1 MTDGLWNVI
10 FTRDESSKARDDSS
24 VTTWHAVT
32 NSPSRFRK
40 EPCKAAVVFLLVCSF
55 ARSLLAATT
64 LDFNRDVRPILSDHC
79 YACHGPDTNKRKAG
93 LRLDQMDS
101 AYGVL
106 KSGDRAV
113 VPGQPDK
120 SALVRHIT
128 SKDPDEIM
136 PPPKED
142 KPLTPE
148 QIDILIQWVK
158 SGAQWKNHWAFIP
171 PEKPDLPAVKQAGWA
186 LNDIDRFILARIEKA
201 GLHPAPDADRPA
213 LLRRVTFDL
222 IGLPPTPEEID
233 AFVADPSP
241 NAYEKVVDR
250 LLASKHFGERMT
262 VNWLDLA
269 RYADTAG
276 YHFDGIRFMW
286 LWRDWVINAFNA
298 NMPFDVFTVEQ
309 LAGDLLPGATR
320 EERLATGFV
329 RNNMTNDEG
338 GADPD
343 EYLSKYVSDRVET
356 MGSVWMGM
364 TVGCA
369 ECHDHKFDPLKTK
382 EFYELYAF
390 FHNVPEKGLDRIR
403 TDNPPPRMPVPTVEQ
418 ALQFVEAD
426 FTLRDDEKTLQDRI
440 NELGEAQ
447 EKWERET
454 VAGPPARPD
463 DSGLI
468 ARLTFDDTFA
478 IDSKASSNTVKAATS
493 ANDQSNDVTTAG
505 ATFVRDDKPVFT
517 DGRLGRAL
525 KFDGKMHL
533 DLGSL
538 VTFDR
543 TNAFSYGAWVKI
555 ESSGAILSKMEKGPE
570 YRGFDLYVNDG
581 RFEVHLVHA
590 FPDNAIKVK
599 TKDRFNGG
607 WRHVLVT
614 YDGSSKAAG
623 VKIYVDGKQRE
634 VEAEKDQLRDDLANA
649 EPVRIGSRNGEG
661 QFKGELDDVSFYDR
675 ALSAEDAR
683 LIAFEGMMPILKKSR
698 GHRSDEERSD
708 LARFYKENYAIDYLR
723 AESALAK
730 ARQVKD
736 DLIAAIPTAMIMEE
750 MDPPRETY
758 RLIRGDFRHKGERVY
773 PTTPAFLPPLR
784 KACVSNDGGHLKIA
798 RTGTAPG
805 KDWRPNRLDLA
816 TWLMSPENPLTARV
830 TVNRFWAMFF
840 GTGLVKTIND
850 FGSQGEWPSHPE
862 LLDWLAVRFRDGDPD
877 AENLVQPWDIK
888 ALVRLMVT
896 SRTYRQSAI
905 PTPEKVEKD
914 PYNRLLARAP
924 RLPLDA
930 EFVRDNALAVS
941 GLLNDKI
948 GGPSVK
954 PYQPPGIWDGTD
966 SVYVQDHGPALYR
979 RGMYVYWRRSA
990 HYPSFATF
998 DAPSR
1003 EVCTFFRQRTQ
1014 TPLQSLV
1021 LMNDPVYVECARAL
1035 AERVMK
1041 EEPDDLDRRLLR
1053 AFRLT
1058 LGRVPAPDEIATL
1071 KRTYEQQLD
1080 EFQAKPKDAA
1090 ELLKVGESKIPESL
1104 DQVKLAAMTAV
1115 ANVLLNLNETITN

>member
-1 MTDGLWNVI
+1 MKYEVFNSTKQLFKTAGIALLL
-10 FTRDESSKARDDSS
+10 SLS
-24 VTTWHAVT
+24 VVRL
-32 NSPSRFRK
+32 P
-40 EPCKAAVVFLLVCSF
+40 AAS
-55 ARSLLAATT
+55 A
-64 LDFNRDVRPILSDHC
+64 LDFNRDIRPILSDHC
-79 YACHGPDTNKRKAG
+79 YACHGPDNNKRKAG
-93 LRLDQMDS
+93 LRLDDKDS
-101 AYGVL
+101 AYGEL
-106 KSGDRAV
+106 KSGDHAI
-113 VPGQPDK
+113 VPGDADH
-120 SALVRHIT
+120 SALVHRIT
-128 SKDPDEIM
+128 AKDPDDLM

-142 KPLTPE
+142 KPLTQE
-148 QIDILIQWVK
+148 QIDTLIRWVK
-158 SGAQWKNHWAFIP
+158 SGAKWQNHWAFIP
-171 PEKPDLPAVKQAGWA
+171 PEKPELPEVKQASWPM
-186 LNDIDRFILARIEKA
+186 NDIDRFILARIERA
-201 GLHPAPDADRPA
+201 GLQPAPDADRPE

-222 IGLPPTPEEID
+222 TGLPPTPEEVD
-233 AFVADPSP
+233 VFVADTSP
-241 NAYEKVVDR
+241 NAYEHVVDR
-250 LLASKHFGERMT
+250 LLASKHYGERMT

-298 NMPFDVFTVEQ
+298 NMPYDVFTVEQ
-309 LAGDLLPGATR
+309 LAGDLLPNATR
-320 EERLATGFV
+320 EQRLATGFV

-454 VAGPPARPD
+454 VAEPPAPPD
-463 DSGLI
+463 NAGLI
-468 ARLTFDDTFA
+468 ARMTFDDTFA
-478 IDSKASSNTVKAATS
+478 IETKSSSNAIKTATS
-493 ANDQSNDVTTAG
+493 ANDSTNEVA
-505 ATFVRDDKPVFT
+505 ATFVRDDKPEFT
-517 DGRLGRAL
+517 DGRLGKAL

-533 DLGSL
+533 DVGSL
-538 VTFDR
+538 VSFDR
-543 TNAFSYGAWVKI
+543 TNAFTYGAWVKV
-555 ESSGAILSKMEKGPE
+555 ESSGAILSKMEKGPG
-570 YRGFDLYVNDG
+570 YRGFDLYANDG
-581 RFEVHLVHA
+581 RFEVHLVNA
-590 FPDNAIKVK
+590 YPDNAIKVK
-599 TKDRFNGG
+599 TKDQFKGG

-623 VKIYVDGKQRE
+623 VKIYVDGKPRE
-634 VEAEKDQLRDDLANA
+634 IEAEKDQLKDSFANG
-649 EPVRIGSRNGEG
+649 EPVRIGSRDGES
-661 QFKGELDDVSFYDR
+661 QFKGELDDVLFYDH

-723 AESALAK
+723 ADAALAK
-730 ARQVKD
+730 ARQAKN

-750 MDPPRETY
+750 MDPPRKTY
-758 RLIRGDFRHKGERVY
+758 RLIRGDFRSKGEQVF

-784 KACVSNDGGHLKIA
+784 KACVSNEQGHLKMHFGQ
-798 RTGTAPG
+798 TETNT
-805 KDWRPNRLDLA
+805 DWRPNRLDLA
-816 TWLMSPENPLTARV
+816 VWLMSPENPLTARV
-830 TVNRFWAMFF
+830 TVNRYWAMFF

-862 LLDWLAVRFRDGDPD
+862 LLDWLAARFRDGDPD
-877 AENLVQPWDIK
+877 AAKPVAPWDIK
-888 ALVRLMVT
+888 ALVRLIVT

-905 PTPEKVEKD
+905 PTPKKVDRD

-979 RGMYVYWRRSA
+979 RGMYVFWRRSA

-1003 EVCTFFRQRTQ
+1003 EACTFFRQRTQ

-1021 LMNDPVYVECARAL
+1021 LMNDPVFVECARAL

-1041 EEPDDLDRRLLR
+1041 EEPDDIDRRLLR

-1058 LGRVPAPDEIATL
+1058 LGRVPAADEIATL
-1071 KRTYEQQLD
+1071 RRTYEQQLT
-1080 EFQAKPKDAA
+1080 EFEAKPKDAA
-1090 ELLKVGESKIPESL
+1090 ELLKVGESKVPESL